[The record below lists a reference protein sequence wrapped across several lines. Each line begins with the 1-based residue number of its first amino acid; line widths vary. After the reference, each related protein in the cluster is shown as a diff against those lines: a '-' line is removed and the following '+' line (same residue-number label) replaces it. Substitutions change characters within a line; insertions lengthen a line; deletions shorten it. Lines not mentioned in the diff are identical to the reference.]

1 MYAFTICSSTS
12 CVKLRVIWGGRRAG
26 LPVGDVPD
34 HERAARGVQAR
45 QVDLQG
51 LLEAALRVREREGRE
66 TCSDF
71 LPRPRRTLR
80 PEGGTE
86 GGTEDEGSVDEG

>member
-12 CVKLRVIWGGRRAG
+12 CVKLGITGRAGQG

-34 HERAARGVQAR
+34 HEGAARGVQVG

-51 LLEAALRVREREGRE
+51 LLEAALRVREREGKE

-80 PEGGTE
+80 PDAAGTE
-86 GGTEDEGSVDEG
+86 GAEGAVEG